1 MKPVHPGR
9 ILKRELD
16 AREMSANRLAL
27 ALRLPSGRITDIL
40 NGKRGVSPDTA
51 LRLGRFFGNS
61 PRFWLNLTKAV
72 EPTASIGAQLVGQY
86 ECRACHRIAGQGA
99 LKAPSLDGITL
110 RSDDPVHVT
119 LRLWLRDP
127 QAVKGDTAMPNFR
140 LSDSEIEAILAYLN
154 EIDGSQ

>member
-1 MKPVHPGR
+1 MTPKR
-9 ILKRELD
+9 ILILIGV
-16 AREMSANRLAL
+16 LAVLLVVWFVL
-27 ALRLPSGRITDIL
+27 AP
-40 NGKRGVSPDTA
+40 
-51 LRLGRFFGNS
+51 

-72 EPTASIGAQLVGQY
+72 EPTAATGAQLVEQY
-86 ECRACHRIAGQGA
+86 ECRNCHRIAGQGA

-110 RSDDPVHVT
+110 RSDDPVQVT

-140 LSDSEIEAILAYLN
+140 LADSEIEAILAYLN

>member
-1 MKPVHPGR
+1 MTPKR
-9 ILKRELD
+9 ILILIGV
-16 AREMSANRLAL
+16 LAVLLVVWFVL
-27 ALRLPSGRITDIL
+27 AP
-40 NGKRGVSPDTA
+40 
-51 LRLGRFFGNS
+51 

-72 EPTASIGAQLVGQY
+72 EPTASTGAQLVEQY